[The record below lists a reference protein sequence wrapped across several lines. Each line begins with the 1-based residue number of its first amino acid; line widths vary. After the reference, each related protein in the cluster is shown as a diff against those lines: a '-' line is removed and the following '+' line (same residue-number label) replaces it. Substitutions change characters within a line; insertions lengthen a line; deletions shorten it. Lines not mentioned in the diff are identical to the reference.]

1 MTPKQ
6 YDRRHLH
13 HLGSMQREIDRLFD
27 DALRAISSLGV
38 QLNAPLGDKPF
49 SFADHPEM
57 KQSVDR
63 IFDKFRGGVST
74 SIHKGLEWEDALS
87 ADKAGEM
94 AALYGQVIAAQRATA
109 IKKLTERVVGG
120 MNLSERVWSIADTFY
135 NEVESALDIALRDGT
150 PAPRLAKELKQYLKY
165 PDKLF
170 RRVRDEHG
178 QLQLSRNARQ
188 FHPGQGVY
196 RSSYKNAR
204 RLAVTETNMAYH
216 KADNERW
223 RELDFVL
230 GYEVQVS
237 GTNPNVCPLC
247 VELAGKYP
255 KDFEFVGWHPHCRCH
270 AVPILESPE
279 AFKARQQAL
288 LNGDRVPPVG
298 AIKEPP
304 KNFTDHLANNT
315 DRIATAQRNGTL
327 PYFVRD
333 NYKVAKDGSL
343 TPTFKKK
350 PQVIIGKIDR
360 TPEYPNK
367 VYGTITG
374 LGPAVDLITYLV
386 SNKNLKNREKA
397 FRKMLQAEL
406 HTTDKGGAVVMI
418 GAKPTATE
426 LQTASKLVQAKNGY
440 NTIFISP
447 YQIKVL
453 KEMMNIKNKTNAD
466 VLLIDKKT
474 YVARLADLKTV
485 GNASRET
492 IKSHIMKGSEQAP
505 VVVLDVQGKV
515 KRFDLINGIRDGW
528 CKNTKFILLNYKG
541 QWYEI
546 SREFAFK
553 KRWLEETIK

>member
-27 DALRAISSLGV
+27 EALRAISSLGV
-38 QLNAPLGDKPF
+38 QLNAPLSDKPF

-63 IFDKFRGGVST
+63 IFTQFRNNVST

-94 AALYGQVIAAQRATA
+94 AALYGQVIAAHRATA

-120 MNLSERVWSIADTFY
+120 MNLSERVWNIADTFY

-196 RSSYKNAR
+196 RSSYRNAR

-216 KADNERW
+216 AADNERW
-223 RELDFVL
+223 RQLDFVL

-255 KDFEFVGWHPHCRCH
+255 KEFEFVGWHPHCRCH

-333 NYKVAKDGSL
+333 NYKVAKDGTL
-343 TPTFKKK
+343 TFKKE
-350 PQVIIGKIDR
+350 PQVIIGKIDK
-360 TPEYPNK
+360 TPEYPHK

-397 FRKMLQAEL
+397 FKKMLQAEL

-474 YVARLADLKTV
+474 YVARLADLKTI

-492 IKSHIMKGSEQAP
+492 IKAHLMKGSEQAP

-528 CKNTKFILLNYKG
+528 CKGTKFILLNYKG

-546 SREFAFK
+546 DKGNAFNK
-553 KRWLEETIK
+553 KWLEDKIR

>member
-298 AIKEPP
+298 AVKEPP
-304 KNFTDHLANNT
+304 KNFTDHLANNA

-333 NYKVAKDGSL
+333 NARTVDKVLGTNIEEGLLLKDAKHITVKAREVGAEVQSLAENIATRYGANCTPINYKSVGSIVRKVKKERDDMSSFAVTKLKD
-343 TPTFKKK
+343 TVRTT
-350 PQVIIGKIDR
+350 IIADRKSIDSII
-360 TPEYPNK
+360 YDLSDNNK
-367 VYGTITG
+367 VRELGSNAVKIQTADKYLGYTCTIVNLRTSSGLVGEIQVNTPKMIYAKEPPEIAQALLGKSLWNKIYRETGVEGG
-374 LGPAVDLITYLV
+374 LGHKLYEEIRTLPRTSQKYRE
-386 SNKNLKNREKA
+386 LK
-397 FRKMLQAEL
+397 Q
-406 HTTDKGGAVVMI
+406 
-418 GAKPTATE
+418 
-426 LQTASKLVQAKNGY
+426 
-440 NTIFISP
+440 
-447 YQIKVL
+447 
-453 KEMMNIKNKTNAD
+453 
-466 VLLIDKKT
+466 
-474 YVARLADLKTV
+474 
-485 GNASRET
+485 
-492 IKSHIMKGSEQAP
+492 KSIEYYAHFQ
-505 VVVLDVQGKV
+505 D
-515 KRFDLINGIRDGW
+515 
-528 CKNTKFILLNYKG
+528 
-541 QWYEI
+541 
-546 SREFAFK
+546 
-553 KRWLEETIK
+553 

>member
-27 DALRAISSLGV
+27 EALRAISSLGV
-38 QLNAPLGDKPF
+38 QLNAPLSDKPF

-63 IFDKFRGGVST
+63 IFTQFRNNVST

-94 AALYGQVIAAQRATA
+94 AALYGQVIAAHRATA

-120 MNLSERVWSIADTFY
+120 MNLSERVWNIADTFY

-196 RSSYKNAR
+196 RSSYRNAR

-216 KADNERW
+216 AADNERW
-223 RELDFVL
+223 RQLDFVL

-255 KDFEFVGWHPHCRCH
+255 KEFEFVGWHPHCRCH

-333 NYKVAKDGSL
+333 NYKVAKDGTL
-343 TPTFKKK
+343 TPTFKKE
-350 PQVIIGKIDR
+350 PQVIIGKIDK
-360 TPEYPNK
+360 TPEYPHK

-397 FRKMLQAEL
+397 FKKMLQAEL

-474 YVARLADLKTV
+474 YVARLADLKTI

-492 IKSHIMKGSEQAP
+492 IKAHLMKGSEQAP

-528 CKNTKFILLNYKG
+528 CKGTKFILLNYKG

-546 SREFAFK
+546 DKGNAFNK
-553 KRWLEETIK
+553 KWLEDKIR

>member
-27 DALRAISSLGV
+27 EALRAISSLGV

-63 IFDKFRGGVST
+63 IFTQFRNNVST

-109 IKKLTERVVGG
+109 VKTLTERVVGG
-120 MNLSERVWSIADTFY
+120 MNLSERVWSISDTFY
-135 NEVESALDIALRDGT
+135 NEVESAMDIALRDGT

-178 QLQLSRNARQ
+178 RLQLSRNARQ

-216 KADNERW
+216 AADNERW
-223 RELDFVL
+223 RQLDFVL

-247 VELAGKYP
+247 MELAGKYP

-333 NYKVAKDGSL
+333 NYKVAKDGTL
-343 TPTFKKK
+343 TPTYKNE
-350 PQVIIGKIDR
+350 PQVIIGKIDK
-360 TPEYPNK
+360 TPEYPHNL
-367 VYGTITG
+367 YGTITG
-374 LGPAVDLITYLV
+374 LGPAVDLVTYLV
-386 SNKNLKNREKA
+386 SNRNLKNREKA
-397 FRKMLQAEL
+397 FKKMLQADF
-406 HTTDKGGAVVMI
+406 HTTHRGGAIVMI
-418 GAKPTATE
+418 GANPTTTE

-447 YQIKVL
+447 FQIKAL

-466 VLLIDKKT
+466 VLLVDKKT
-474 YVARLADLKTV
+474 YVARLADLKTI

-492 IKSHIMKGSEQAP
+492 IKAHLMKGSEQAP

-515 KRFDLINGIRDGW
+515 KRFDLIKGIRDGW
-528 CKNTKFILLNYKG
+528 CKGTKAVLLNYKG
-541 QWYEI
+541 QWYELDI
-546 SREFAFK
+546 DKVFSDWITKNIR
-553 KRWLEETIK
+553 